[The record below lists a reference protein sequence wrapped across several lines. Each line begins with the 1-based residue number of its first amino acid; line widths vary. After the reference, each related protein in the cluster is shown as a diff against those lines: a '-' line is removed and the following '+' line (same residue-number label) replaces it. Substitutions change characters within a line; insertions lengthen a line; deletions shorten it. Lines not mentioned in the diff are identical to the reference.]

1 MSMYLARK
9 YSLITHVFYV
19 SDGRRDSHFTWS
31 SEPREGL
38 AACTVAQNGHT
49 YKLKMLLQTKNFTCK
64 FKMLLQIKN
73 RTYKSKI
80 VHAN

>member
-19 SDGRRDSHFTWS
+19 SDWRRDSHFTWS

-64 FKMLLQIKN
+64 LKMLLQIKN
-73 RTYKSKI
+73 STYKLKI
-80 VHAN
+80 LQT